1 MSDRIKSILFAAVL
15 CLVISILLT
24 TASTGLQ
31 QFQER
36 NMLIDQHTNIL
47 RSVGLL
53 QEDRQY
59 PAEEIE
65 RLYRKYI
72 RRIYVDP
79 AGRLLPGAADGEQDL
94 PLYVYQK
101 DGRVESY
108 IVPINSRG
116 LWGRIHGYLALE
128 EDGSTIAGFTVYKH
142 AETPGLGGEIEK
154 EWFQKNWVGK
164 KIVNREGDFV
174 SIGIAKGDVDK
185 LVPPEKQANY
195 VDGISGATLTG
206 KYLSAGIRET
216 LQDYE
221 PVSVRFRRNEVDAT
235 PLPEGG

>member
-1 MSDRIKSILFAAVL
+1 MVFAAVL
-15 CLVISILLT
+15 CLVLSMLLT

-36 NMLIDQHTNIL
+36 NMLIDKHSNIL
-47 RSVGLL
+47 KSVGLV
-53 QEDRQY
+53 QAGRQY
-59 PAEEIE
+59 SDEEIE
-65 RLYRKYI
+65 RLYKQYI

-79 AGRLLPGAADGEQDL
+79 AGRLLTEAEDGAQDL

-101 DGRVESY
+101 DGRVDSY

-128 EDGSTIAGFTVYKH
+128 EDGSTIAGFTVFKH

-174 SIGIAKGDVDK
+174 SIGIAKGDVEK

-221 PVSVRFRRNEVDAT
+221 PVSVRFRKNEVETT
-235 PLPEGG
+235 PPPEGG

>member
-1 MSDRIKSILFAAVL
+1 MSDRVKSILFAGAL
-15 CLVISILLT
+15 CLVISVLLT

-31 QFQER
+31 KYQQR

-47 RSVGLL
+47 KSVGLVRSD
-53 QEDRQY
+53 QRFT
-59 PAEEIE
+59 AEEIE
-65 RLYRKYI
+65 RLYRQYI

-79 AGRLLPGAADGEQDL
+79 AGRLLQEAVDGEPDL
-94 PLYVYQK
+94 PLYVYVK
-101 DGRVESY
+101 NDRVESY

-154 EWFQKNWVGK
+154 EWFQKNWAGK

-174 SIGIAKGDVDK
+174 SIGIAKGEVEK
-185 LVPPEKQANY
+185 LVPPDKQANY

-221 PVSVRFRRNEVDAT
+221 PVSVRFRENRIDPS
-235 PLPEGG
+235 PLPEG

>member
-47 RSVGLL
+47 KSVSLL

-65 RLYRKYI
+65 RLYRQYI